1 MPDRIAI
8 IVGTR
13 PEAIKLVPVYLE
25 LNKRTLH
32 VDLISTGQHEQ
43 MLQQIFDFFSLSPDI
58 HLKVM
63 QPNQTLSGLTALLI
77 DKLQQCIDVGKYDML
92 IVQGDTTTAF
102 VGALVG
108 FYNKIPV
115 YHIEAGLRTYDRNS
129 PFPEEI
135 NRQLITRLATF
146 HFAPTVRALKN
157 LQLEGVENAHMVGN
171 TVIDSLLMC
180 IDRIKMH
187 SDAYKEKYKI
197 LDDYDS
203 IILITGHRR
212 ENFGK
217 GFESICEAI
226 RALAVQYP
234 ATLFYYPVHLNPN
247 VRNVVL
253 NHLGGVKNVVLDEP
267 ISYDELIYVM
277 SRSKLI
283 LTDSGGIQEEG
294 PTLNKPILVMRDT
307 TERPEGID
315 AGCSKLVGTSTDVII
330 EEFTKLMGN
339 PAYYQSM
346 ANIENPYGDGSSSR
360 KIADIILG
368 QSVGNG

>member
-1 MPDRIAI
+1 MI
-8 IVGTR
+8 
-13 PEAIKLVPVYLE
+13 LV
-25 LNKRTLH
+25 
-32 VDLISTGQHEQ
+32 
-43 MLQQIFDFFSLSPDI
+43 
-58 HLKVM
+58 
-63 QPNQTLSGLTALLI
+63 
-77 DKLQQCIDVGKYDML
+77 
-92 IVQGDTTTAF
+92 
-102 VGALVG
+102 
-108 FYNKIPV
+108 
-115 YHIEAGLRTYDRNS
+115 
-129 PFPEEI
+129 
-135 NRQLITRLATF
+135 
-146 HFAPTVRALKN
+146 
-157 LQLEGVENAHMVGN
+157 
-171 TVIDSLLMC
+171 
-180 IDRIKMH
+180 
-187 SDAYKEKYKI
+187 
-197 LDDYDS
+197 
-203 IILITGHRR
+203 TGHRR

-253 NHLGGVKNVVLDEP
+253 NHLGVVKNLVLDEP

-330 EEFTKLMGN
+330 EEFTKLMGI

-360 KIADIILG
+360 KIADIILS
-368 QSVGNG
+368 QSVGSA